1 MDNYIFSSARRG
13 YIYHPNG
20 ALFCVT
26 KKKHSIHGLVVEAK
40 FMLKSVGITL
50 SPKEILDC
58 YAENK
63 LIQGKYY
70 LRTRCESKL
79 SRIKK
84 VKEGI

>member
-1 MDNYIFSSARRG
+1 MSNYIFSSARRG
-13 YIYHPNG
+13 YIYQPNG

-26 KKKHSIHGLVVEAK
+26 KEKHSIHGIVVETK
-40 FMLKSVGITL
+40 FMLKSVGIEL

-58 YAENK
+58 YAENR

-70 LRTRCESKL
+70 LRTRCESRPH
-79 SRIKK
+79 RIKK